1 MADYNDMPDVGT
13 LGGTMQDAYG
23 ESSAT
28 YGGYNSPDQMDANG
42 DFMFDDFMPYDLASM
57 YSYGS
62 PSSKVYGNPE
72 APNTTPFAQGLATV
86 NDFFQR
92 NPVGKIAGPLLN
104 FHPAGQIFNAARGV
118 ANMLGQGRTMDAGV
132 SLLGQFGGTPGAV
145 INAGYQASR
154 GNFAPAGGMAGGRFA
169 GPLGA
174 MVGAQAG
181 RAVSGRGGP
190 NVPGTVGM
198 SEGGGGFDLGG
209 AVQGLG
215 SLWAASQADKGLS
228 AAQGSNDALQAQM
241 TSLGSM
247 YGPNSPY
254 AAQLRQTLERKDA
267 AAGRRSQYGPREAQL
282 MAALADK
289 QAGVASTIGNLAT
302 SNQANQIALN
312 NQRNQTRGQQLAL
325 LTNLGRQSGLFN
337 MFSGGGAATPKLLP
351 QYDDSYGDSTWMGSE

>member
-1 MADYNDMPDVGT
+1 MDFGLQPGEGGHIGMDPGGNNDANPLDPFDASGWPDFSMDDYN
-13 LGGTMQDAYG
+13 
-23 ESSAT
+23 
-28 YGGYNSPDQMDANG
+28 
-42 DFMFDDFMPYDLASM
+42 LASM
-57 YSYGS
+57 FSQGS
-62 PSSKVYGNPE
+62 PSTGVYGNPA
-72 APNTTPFAQGLATV
+72 APNTTPFASTMSRV
-86 NDFFQR
+86 DDFFR
-92 NPVGKIAGPLLN
+92 NNTFGKIAGTVMN
-104 FHPAGQIFNAARGV
+104 FTPQGRAINAIRGV
-118 ANMLGQGRTMDAGV
+118 GSMLGQGNMLGAGA
-132 SLLGQFGGTPGAV
+132 SALGAFGGLPGAAV
-145 INAGYQASR
+145 NAGYQASR
-154 GNFAPAGGMAGGRFA
+154 GNLSNAFGLAGGMIAGQ
-169 GPLGA
+169 PGA
-174 MVGAQAG
+174 MVGGQFG

-190 NVPGTVGM
+190 NVPGTMGPN
-198 SEGGGGFDLGG
+198 EGGTGFNLEG
-209 AVQGLG
+209 AAQGLG

-267 AAGRRSQYGPREAQL
+267 AAGRRSQYGPREVQL

-289 QAGVASTIGNLAT
+289 QAGVSDSMARLGQT
-302 SNQANQIALN
+302 SQANQIALN

>member
-1 MADYNDMPDVGT
+1 MAYNDMPDVGT
-13 LGGTMQDAYG
+13 LGGTMQDAEG
-23 ESSAT
+23 ESST
-28 YGGYNSPDQMDANG
+28 TLGGFNTPGQDFANG

-57 YSYGS
+57 YSQGS
-62 PSSKVYGNPE
+62 SSSGVYGNPA
-72 APNTTPFAQGLATV
+72 APNTTPFNSSMSAI

-92 NPVGKIAGPLLN
+92 NPFGRIAGTVMNFTPVGRALN
-104 FHPAGQIFNAARGV
+104 TGRAV
-118 ANMLGQGRTMDAGV
+118 ATMLGQGNMMGAGATA
-132 SLLGQFGGTPGAV
+132 LGAFGGAPGAM
-145 INAGYQASR
+145 INAGYQASQ
-154 GNFAPAGGMAGGRFA
+154 GNFAPAGGFAGGRLA

-174 MVGAQAG
+174 MAGAQAG

-190 NVPGTVGM
+190 NVPGTGFNL
-198 SEGGGGFDLGG
+198 EG
-209 AVQGLG
+209 AAQGLG

-228 AAQGSNDALQAQM
+228 GAQSGNEALQAQL

-267 AAGRRSQYGPREAQL
+267 AAGRRSQYGPREVQL

-289 QAGVASTIGNLAT
+289 QAGVSDSMARLAQT
-302 SNQANQIALN
+302 GQANQIALN

-337 MFSGGGAATPKLLP
+337 MFNNSGPATTPYYKDVA
-351 QYDDSYGDSTWMGSE
+351 DDTTWMGTE